1 MATVLAPQT
10 ASHGVPDTNREPHI
24 PLATYRIQLN
34 RSFTFPQARDIVAY
48 LHALGISDL
57 YASPLFKASPE
68 STHGYDIADH
78 NSLNPVLGSP
88 HDFDALVAE
97 LAQHGMGLLL
107 DTVPNHMGIGEPSN
121 AWWMDV
127 LENGPASP
135 YAPYFDIDWHPVK
148 REMDNKVL
156 LPILGNQYGQ
166 VLEAQELQ
174 VRYADGAFLLYYYDH
189 CLPVNPRS
197 YQVILEIQL
206 DTLLTEPGPDDEGVQ
221 EYQSII
227 TALNNLPTRIET
239 DALKVAERHREKEII
254 KRRLQALYANSEAT
268 RTAIDTGLQIIN
280 GTPGDPRSFDLLNRL
295 IDRQAY
301 RLAYWRVAA
310 EQINYRRFF
319 DVNDLAA
326 IRMERED
333 VFEATHKLILRLLA
347 EGKVTGLRLDHPDGL
362 YDPAGYFRRLQDAY
376 AEARGQG
383 TADSEQ
389 REEPDS
395 SEQVASRQLP
405 AASVRPLY
413 VLAEKILARGES
425 LPAEWPIYGTTGYDF
440 ATALTGVLV
449 DTSAERR
456 INEIY
461 TDFTGLKL
469 NFDDLVYDTRKQI
482 MRTSLASELTVL
494 SFALSRVAE
503 HNRYYR
509 DFTLSTLRDVIREVI
524 ACFPVYRTYIVAT
537 TDQVSDRDQH
547 VIETAVARA
556 RRRNPAAETSIYE
569 FLRDILLLRYPG
581 TADEATRDEQHQFVM
596 KFQQVTGPVM
606 AKGLED
612 TAFYIYNRLTALNE
626 VGGEPRQFGTSLS
639 AFHRQNQE
647 RRRDWPHAMIASS
660 THDTK
665 RSEDVRAR
673 ITVLSEL
680 TEDWRKLLTRLGRL
694 NARKKREVDGKR
706 APSRNE
712 EYLLY
717 QTILGTLPIEPPE
730 GAQRAAYI
738 ERIQTYMIKAIRE
751 AKVNTSWL
759 NPNNEYDDA
768 LLEFV
773 EATLNDQRFYTL
785 IAPLLHKVAHFGV
798 YNTLAQTLL
807 KLTAPGVPDIYQGND
822 LFDFSLVDPDNRR
835 PVDYG
840 LRRYLLDELQHA
852 PVALAELAHQ
862 VSDPRDSRSKLF
874 LTYRTLGFRRNH
886 AALFQHGD
894 YTALE
899 ATGAA
904 ASEIIAFSRSHGGET
919 TITVAP
925 RLLAK
930 KLNATMVPLGAA
942 VWADDMLVLPGAA
955 AGQAYTN
962 VLTEEIVVATARD
975 GVVGLPLA
983 AVLANFPVALLEETR
998 RQEDKQTSGQEDL

>member
-10 ASHGVPDTNREPHI
+10 ASHGEPDTNREPHI

-57 YASPLFKASPE
+57 YASPLFKASAE
-68 STHGYDIADH
+68 STHGYDITDH

-88 HDFDALVAE
+88 QDFDALAAE
-97 LAQHGMGLLL
+97 LGQHGMGLLL

-121 AWWMDV
+121 VWWMDV

-156 LPILGNQYGQ
+156 LPVLGNQYGQ

-174 VRYADGAFLLYYYDH
+174 VRYADGAFLLYYYEH

-197 YQVILEIQL
+197 YPLILEIQL
-206 DTLLTEPGPDDEGVQ
+206 DALLTQPGPDDEGVQ

-239 DALKVAERHREKEII
+239 DVLKVAERHREKEII
-254 KRRLQALYANSEAT
+254 KRRLQALYTSSEAA
-268 RTAIDTGLQIIN
+268 RAAIDTGLQVVN
-280 GTPGDPRSFDLLNRL
+280 GTLGEARSFDLLDHL
-295 IDRQAY
+295 VDRQAY

-333 VFEATHKLILRLLA
+333 VFEATHKLILRLLT

-362 YDPAGYFRRLQDAY
+362 YDPAGYFKRLQAAF
-376 AEARGQG
+376 AEARVQG
-383 TADSEQ
+383 SGFRVQEADNAEQ
-389 REEPDS
+389 APS
-395 SEQVASRQLP
+395 LQPPVAH
-405 AASVRPLY
+405 ARPLY

-425 LPAEWPIYGTTGYDF
+425 LPAEWPIHGTTGYDF

-461 TDFTGLKL
+461 TDFTGFKL

-494 SFALSRVAE
+494 SFALTRVAE

-524 ACFPVYRTYIVAT
+524 ACFPVYRTYIVAA
-537 TDQVSDRDQH
+537 TDEVGERDQH

-581 TADEATRDEQHQFVM
+581 TADEATRDEQRQFVM

-612 TAFYIYNRLTALNE
+612 TAFYIYNRLTSLNE
-626 VGGEPRQFGTSLS
+626 VGGEPRQFGTSLA

-673 ITVLSEL
+673 INVLSEL

-694 NARKKREVDGKR
+694 NARKKRELDGKR

-717 QTILGTLPIEPPE
+717 QTILGTLPIDPPE
-730 GAQRAAYI
+730 GAARAAYI
-738 ERIQTYMIKAIRE
+738 ERIQAYMIKAIRE

-773 EATLNDQRFYTL
+773 DATLNDQRFYVL
-785 IAPLLHKVAHFGV
+785 ITPLLHKVAHFGV
-798 YNTLAQTLL
+798 YNALAQTLL
-807 KLTAPGVPDIYQGND
+807 KLTAPGVPDIYQGNE

-835 PVDYG
+835 PVDYE
-840 LRRYLLDELQHA
+840 LRRYLLNELQRM
-852 PVALAELAHQ
+852 PVAADIAHQ
-862 VSDPRDSRSKLF
+862 VSDTRDSRSKLF
-874 LTYRTLGFRRNH
+874 LSYRTLGFRRAH

-894 YTALE
+894 YTVLE

-904 ASEIIAFSRSHGGET
+904 AGEIIAFSRSHAGET
-919 TITVAP
+919 AITVAP

-930 KLNATMVPLGAA
+930 KLNATIVPLGGA
-942 VWADDMLVLPGAA
+942 VWATDMLVLPGAL

-962 VLTEEIVVATARD
+962 VLTEETIVATARD
-975 GVVGLPLA
+975 GTIGLPLA
-983 AVLANFPVALLEETR
+983 AVLANFPVALLHET
-998 RQEDKQTSGQEDL
+998 